1 MEGNSL
7 VISTTCQT
15 KYSFYVNLGKCRLKN
30 QRAFISSILAT
41 IIKSNNNFIFCHYR
55 WIPSCK
61 TLLET
66 WIVLLFWGANQF
78 HLLNGFLNIENV
90 IILPY
95 KVPKYPK
102 LHFWGTSDCCMGI
115 ICLHTPTK
123 SSLTVILRGQPRF
136 YDHRFTRYRFCD
148 LFAPSGLFPGYFR
161 LTDHDPKYGT
171 CFFWLS

>member
-1 MEGNSL
+1 MSFLVLCTMMEGNSL

-30 QRAFISSILAT
+30 QRVFISSIFAT

-61 TLLET
+61 TLLENWT
-66 WIVLLFWGANQF
+66 VLLFWGANQF
-78 HLLNGFLNIENV
+78 NLLNGFLNIENV

-102 LHFWGTSDCCMGI
+102 KAFLGH
-115 ICLHTPTK
+115 
-123 SSLTVILRGQPRF
+123 
-136 YDHRFTRYRFCD
+136 
-148 LFAPSGLFPGYFR
+148 FR
-161 LTDHDPKYGT
+161 LLHGYNLLAYSHQIKSCSHFEGSTKFLWPSVHKI
-171 CFFWLS
+171 